1 VPQHCS
7 RRASLSSLLVFTL
20 LRDVVLLAAW
30 FPVSA
35 EHLQMLATASAVL
48 VVGLTVFTTVVGF
61 ATARRRAR
69 VKRVEIPFPN
79 LPHALNGFSIVQI
92 GDIHVGPAPKK

>member
-1 VPQHCS
+1 
-7 RRASLSSLLVFTL
+7 
-20 LRDVVLLAAW
+20 
-30 FPVSA
+30 
-35 EHLQMLATASAVL
+35 M
-48 VVGLTVFTTVVGF
+48 FTTVVGF

-92 GDIHVGPAPKK
+92 SDIHVGPAPKK

>member
-30 FPVSA
+30 FPLSA

-48 VVGLTVFTTVVGF
+48 AVGLTVFDWLGARKICGQCAVTVGQTPLLYDGTGPLRIKG
-61 ATARRRAR
+61 AT
-69 VKRVEIPFPN
+69 
-79 LPHALNGFSIVQI
+79 PHAVLRTDEHDG
-92 GDIHVGPAPKK
+92 

>member
-1 VPQHCS
+1 MPQHCS

-20 LRDVVLLAAW
+20 PRDVVLLAAW

-48 VVGLTVFTTVVGF
+48 VVGLTVFTTVVGLQP
-61 ATARRRAR
+61 R
-69 VKRVEIPFPN
+69 VAVPASS
-79 LPHALNGFSIVQI
+79 ALRFRFRIC
-92 GDIHVGPAPKK
+92 HTR